1 MDSNTIGRRPSRRSG
16 FTLVEV
22 LIVIVI
28 IGIAAGIVVPHML
41 EAGTMSSQAA
51 ARATIADILFA
62 QNEAIAMQSTRRVVF
77 DVDGNGYRLTD
88 GGCTTLTAPSRSGG
102 LYVVDFS
109 KDRRFEGVVLSNAD
123 FDDETVLE
131 FDSLG
136 AVASG
141 GQVELTAG
149 DTCYRI
155 NVAAFTGRVT
165 IEPVTVSGE

>member
-1 MDSNTIGRRPSRRSG
+1 MDSNTTRRRRDRRSG

-22 LIVIVI
+22 LIVLVI

-51 ARATIADILFA
+51 ARSVIADILFA

-88 GGCTTLTAPSRSGG
+88 SGGTTLTAPSRSGG

-109 KDRRFEGVVLSNAD
+109 KDRRFAGVVLSRAD

-165 IEPVTVSGE
+165 IEPVAVSGE

>member
-1 MDSNTIGRRPSRRSG
+1 MDSNTTRRLRGRCTG

-41 EAGTMSSQAA
+41 ETGAMSSQAA
-51 ARATIADILFA
+51 ARATISDILFA
-62 QNEAIAMQSTRRVVF
+62 QNEAIALQSTRRVVF
-77 DVDGNGYRLTD
+77 DVDANAYRLTD
-88 GGCTTLTAPSRSGG
+88 AGGTTLPAPSRSGR
-102 LYVVDFS
+102 LYVVDFAG
-109 KDRRFEGVVLSNAD
+109 DRRFEGVVLSRAD
-123 FDDETVLE
+123 FDDEAVLE
-131 FDSLG
+131 FDPLG

-149 DTCYRI
+149 DIRYRI

-165 IEPVTVSGE
+165 IEPVTVDGE